1 MLYHLFEILE
11 SQFNLPGASL
21 FSYLSFRAAVTVI
34 MALSISIVFGKKII
48 NYLKVKQVG
57 ENVRELGLEG
67 EEKKA
72 GTPTMG
78 GIIIIIGTLIPVIL
92 MSNLENI
99 YIQILIIS
107 TLILG
112 TIGLID
118 DYIKVFKKDKKG
130 LHGKFKIAG
139 QSLLGIFV
147 GIVLLT
153 NNNITIVEFDKNLNS
168 DNIELSRIEEV
179 KSYKTT
185 IPFFKNNELDY
196 NEFSKAIFGDES
208 NYLWLIIIPIIIFII
223 ASVSNS
229 NNLTDGLDGLSAG
242 LSAIIIFTLGVFAWT
257 SGNIIF
263 SDYLNIMY
271 IPRVGEITIF
281 IAALIG
287 SLVGFLWYNTY
298 PASVFMGDTGSLTV
312 GGLIAVISILIRK
325 ELLIPILCGVFLLEA
340 LSVIIQVSYFKLT
353 KKNTGVGKRIFLM
366 SPIHHHFQKAG
377 YHESKIVSRMWIIGI
392 FLAVYDNTNIKNKID
407 EEYNNSWCW

>member
-1 MLYHLFEILE
+1 MLYYLFEILE
-11 SQFNLPGASL
+11 SQFNFPGASL
-21 FSYLSFRAAVTVI
+21 FSYLSFRAAVSVL
-34 MALSISIVFGKKII
+34 LSLIISIVFGKKII
-48 NYLKVKQVG
+48 NYLKRKQIG
-57 ENVRELGLEG
+57 ENIRPLGLEG
-67 EEKKA
+67 EDKKV

-78 GIIIIIGTLIPVIL
+78 GLIIIIGTLIPVIL

-107 TLILG
+107 TLMLG
-112 TIGLID
+112 IIGFID

-130 LHGKFKIAG
+130 LKGKFKIAG
-139 QSLLGIFV
+139 QSLLGVFV
-147 GIVLLT
+147 GLVLLSS
-153 NNNITIVEFDKNLNS
+153 NDITIVEFNKN
-168 DNIELSRIEEV
+168 EEKIKFSQLKEI

-185 IPFFKNNELDY
+185 VPFFKDNELNY
-196 NEFSKAIFGDES
+196 SEISNSLFKNGDKFI
-208 NYLWLIIIPIIIFII
+208 WLIIIPIIIFII
-223 ASVSNS
+223 SAVSNS

-242 LSAIIIFTLGVFAWT
+242 LSAIIVFTLGVFAWT

-281 IAALIG
+281 IASLLG

-298 PASVFMGDTGSLTV
+298 PATVFMGDTGSLTV

-340 LSVIIQVSYFKLT
+340 LSVIFQVGYFKIT
-353 KKNTGVGKRIFLM
+353 KSKTGIGKRIFLM

-377 YHESKIVSRMWIIGI
+377 YHESKIVSRLWIIGI
-392 FLAVYDNTNIKNKID
+392 FLALITILTLKIR
-407 EEYNNSWCW
+407 

>member
-21 FSYLSFRAAVTVI
+21 FGYLSFRAAVTVI
-34 MALSISIVFGKKII
+34 MALLISIVFGKKII

-57 ENVRELGLEG
+57 ENIRELGLEG
-67 EEKKA
+67 EKKKA

-78 GIIIIIGTLIPVIL
+78 GIIIIIGTLVPVIL

-107 TLILG
+107 SLILG

-168 DNIELSRIEEV
+168 NKIELSQIEEI

-196 NEFSKAIFGDES
+196 NEVSKAIFGDQS

-281 IAALIG
+281 IAALLG

-366 SPIHHHFQKAG
+366 SPIHHHFQKVG
-377 YHESKIVSRMWIIGI
+377 YHESKIVSRLWIIGI
-392 FLAVYDNTNIKNKID
+392 FLAVISILTLKIR
-407 EEYNNSWCW
+407 

>member
-1 MLYHLFEILE
+1 MLYYLFEILE
-11 SQFNLPGASL
+11 SQFNFPGASL
-21 FSYLSFRAAVTVI
+21 FGYLSFRAAVSVL
-34 MALSISIVFGKKII
+34 LSLIISIVFGKKII
-48 NYLKVKQVG
+48 NYLKRKQIG
-57 ENVRELGLEG
+57 ENIRVLGLEG
-67 EEKKA
+67 EDKKL

-78 GIIIIIGTLIPVIL
+78 GLIIIIGTLIPVIL

-107 TLILG
+107 TLMLG
-112 TIGLID
+112 IIGFID

-130 LHGKFKIAG
+130 LKGKFKIAG
-139 QSLLGIFV
+139 QSLLGVFV
-147 GIVLLT
+147 GLVLLSS
-153 NNNITIVEFDKNLNS
+153 NDITIVEFNKNEEK
-168 DNIELSRIEEV
+168 IEFSQLKEV

-185 IPFFKNNELDY
+185 VPFFKDNELNY
-196 NEFSKAIFGDES
+196 GEISNSLFKNGDKFI
-208 NYLWLIIIPIIIFII
+208 WLIIIPIIIFII
-223 ASVSNS
+223 SAVSNS

-242 LSAIIIFTLGVFAWT
+242 LSAIIVFTLGVFAWT

-281 IAALIG
+281 IASLLG

-298 PASVFMGDTGSLTV
+298 PATVFMGDTGSLTV

-340 LSVIIQVSYFKLT
+340 LSVIFQVGYFKIT
-353 KKNTGVGKRIFLM
+353 KSKTGVGKRIFLM

-377 YHESKIVSRMWIIGI
+377 YHESKIVSRLWIIGI
-392 FLAVYDNTNIKNKID
+392 FLALITILTLKIR
-407 EEYNNSWCW
+407 

>member
-1 MLYHLFEILE
+1 MLYYLFEILE
-11 SQFNLPGASL
+11 SQFNFPGASL
-21 FSYLSFRAAVTVI
+21 FSYLSFRAAVSVLLSLIISVI
-34 MALSISIVFGKKII
+34 FGKKII
-48 NYLKVKQVG
+48 NYLKRKQIG
-57 ENVRELGLEG
+57 ENIRELGLDG
-67 EEKKA
+67 EDKKV

-78 GIIIIIGTLIPVIL
+78 GLIIIIGTLIPVIL

-99 YIQILIIS
+99 YIQILIFS
-107 TLILG
+107 TLMLG
-112 TIGLID
+112 TIGFID

-130 LHGKFKIAG
+130 LKGKFKIAG

-147 GIVLLT
+147 ALILLT
-153 NNNITIVEFDKNLNS
+153 NNDITIVEFDKDLNN
-168 DNIELSRIEEV
+168 DKIEFSEV
-179 KSYKTT
+179 QEIKSFKTT
-185 IPFFKNNELDY
+185 IPFFKDNELDY
-196 NEFSKAIFGDES
+196 SEISNSIFKYGDRL
-208 NYLWLIIIPIIIFII
+208 LWIILIPVIIFII
-223 ASVSNS
+223 SAVSNS

-242 LSAIIIFTLGVFAWT
+242 LSAIIVFTLGVFAWT

-281 IAALIG
+281 IAALLG

-340 LSVIIQVSYFKLT
+340 LSVILQVSYFKIT
-353 KKNTGVGKRIFLM
+353 KRKSGIGKRIFLM
-366 SPIHHHFQKAG
+366 SPIHHHFQKVG
-377 YHESKIVSRMWIIGI
+377 YHESKIVSRLWIIGI
-392 FLAVYDNTNIKNKID
+392 FLALITILTLKIR
-407 EEYNNSWCW
+407 

>member
-1 MLYHLFEILE
+1 MLYYLFEILE

-34 MALSISIVFGKKII
+34 MSLVISIVFGKKII
-48 NYLKVKQVG
+48 NFLKIKQVG
-57 ENVRELGLEG
+57 ENVRELGLDGEG
-67 EEKKA
+67 KKE

-78 GIIIIIGTLIPVIL
+78 GIIIIIGTLMPVIL

-107 TLILG
+107 TIILG
-112 TIGLID
+112 LIGLID

-130 LHGKFKIAG
+130 LQGKFKIAG

-147 GIVLLT
+147 GMVLLT

-168 DNIELSRIEEV
+168 DKIEFSKIEEV

-196 NEFSKAIFGDES
+196 KEVSKAIFGKGS

-223 ASVSNS
+223 AAVSNS

-242 LSAIIIFTLGVFAWT
+242 LSAIIVFTLGVFAWT

-281 IAALIG
+281 IAALLG

-353 KKNTGVGKRIFLM
+353 KKKNGVGKRIFLM

-377 YHESKIVSRMWIIGI
+377 YHESKIVSRLWIIGI
-392 FLAVYDNTNIKNKID
+392 FLAVITILTLKIR
-407 EEYNNSWCW
+407 

>member
-21 FSYLSFRAAVTVI
+21 FGYLSFRAAVTVI
-34 MALSISIVFGKKII
+34 MALLISIVFGKKII

-57 ENVRELGLEG
+57 ENIRELGLEG
-67 EEKKA
+67 EKKKA

-78 GIIIIIGTLIPVIL
+78 GIIIIIGTLVPVIL

-107 TLILG
+107 SLILG

-139 QSLLGIFV
+139 QSLLGIFI

-153 NNNITIVEFDKNLNS
+153 NNNITIVEFDKNSNS
-168 DNIELSRIEEV
+168 NNIELSQIEEI

-196 NEFSKAIFGDES
+196 NELSKAIFGDQS
-208 NYLWLIIIPIIIFII
+208 NYLWLIIIPIIILII

-281 IAALIG
+281 IAALLG

-366 SPIHHHFQKAG
+366 SPIHHHFQKVG
-377 YHESKIVSRMWIIGI
+377 YHESKIVSRLWIIGI
-392 FLAVYDNTNIKNKID
+392 FLAVITILTLKIR
-407 EEYNNSWCW
+407 

>member
-21 FSYLSFRAAVTVI
+21 FGYLSFRAAVTVI
-34 MALSISIVFGKKII
+34 MALLISIVFGKKII
-48 NYLKVKQVG
+48 NYLRVKQVG
-57 ENVRELGLEG
+57 ENIRELGLEG
-67 EEKKA
+67 EKKKA

-78 GIIIIIGTLIPVIL
+78 GIIIIIGTLVPVIL

-107 TLILG
+107 SLILG

-208 NYLWLIIIPIIIFII
+208 NFLWLIIIPIIIFII

-281 IAALIG
+281 IAALLG

-366 SPIHHHFQKAG
+366 SPIHHHFQKVG
-377 YHESKIVSRMWIIGI
+377 YHESKIVSRLWIIGI
-392 FLAVYDNTNIKNKID
+392 FLAVITILTLKIR
-407 EEYNNSWCW
+407 

>member
-57 ENVRELGLEG
+57 ENVRELGLKG
-67 EEKKA
+67 EEKKV

-208 NYLWLIIIPIIIFII
+208 NFLWLIIIPIIIFII

-392 FLAVYDNTNIKNKID
+392 FLAVLTILTLKIR
-407 EEYNNSWCW
+407 

>member
-21 FSYLSFRAAVTVI
+21 FGYLSFRAAVTVI
-34 MALSISIVFGKKII
+34 MALLISIVFGKKII
-48 NYLKVKQVG
+48 NYLRVKQVG
-57 ENVRELGLEG
+57 ENIRELGLEG
-67 EEKKA
+67 EKKKA

-78 GIIIIIGTLIPVIL
+78 GIIIIIGTLVPVIL

-107 TLILG
+107 SLILG

-168 DNIELSRIEEV
+168 NKIELSQIEEI

-196 NEFSKAIFGDES
+196 NEVSKAIFGDQS
-208 NYLWLIIIPIIIFII
+208 NYLWLIIIPIIILII

-281 IAALIG
+281 IAALLG

-366 SPIHHHFQKAG
+366 SPIHHHFQKVG
-377 YHESKIVSRMWIIGI
+377 YHESKIVSRLWIIGI
-392 FLAVYDNTNIKNKID
+392 FLAVITILTLKIR
-407 EEYNNSWCW
+407 

>member
-1 MLYHLFEILE
+1 MLYYLFEILE

-34 MALSISIVFGKKII
+34 MSLVISIVFGKKII
-48 NYLKVKQVG
+48 NFLKIKQVG
-57 ENVRELGLEG
+57 ENVRELGLDG
-67 EEKKA
+67 EDKKK

-78 GIIIIIGTLIPVIL
+78 GIIIIIGTLVPVIL

-107 TLILG
+107 TIILG
-112 TIGLID
+112 LIGLID

-130 LHGKFKIAG
+130 LQGKFKIAG
-139 QSLLGIFV
+139 QSLLGFFV

-168 DNIELSRIEEV
+168 DKIEFSKIEEV

-196 NEFSKAIFGDES
+196 KEVSKAIFGKGS

-223 ASVSNS
+223 AAVSNS

-242 LSAIIIFTLGVFAWT
+242 LSAIIVFTLGVFAWT

-281 IAALIG
+281 IAALLG

-353 KKNTGVGKRIFLM
+353 KKKNGVGKRIFLM

-377 YHESKIVSRMWIIGI
+377 YHESKIVSRLWIIGI
-392 FLAVYDNTNIKNKID
+392 FLAVITILTLKIR
-407 EEYNNSWCW
+407 

>member
-1 MLYHLFEILE
+1 MLYYLFEILE
-11 SQFNLPGASL
+11 SQFNFPGASL
-21 FSYLSFRAAVTVI
+21 FSYLSFRAAVSVL
-34 MALSISIVFGKKII
+34 LSLIISIVFGKKII
-48 NYLKVKQVG
+48 NYLKRKQIG
-57 ENVRELGLEG
+57 ENIRELGLEG
-67 EEKKA
+67 EDEKV

-78 GIIIIIGTLIPVIL
+78 GLIIIIGTLIPVIL

-107 TLILG
+107 TLMLG
-112 TIGLID
+112 IIGFID

-130 LHGKFKIAG
+130 LKGKFKIAG
-139 QSLLGIFV
+139 QSLLGVFV
-147 GIVLLT
+147 GLVLLSS
-153 NNNITIVEFDKNLNS
+153 NDITIVEFNKN
-168 DNIELSRIEEV
+168 EEKIKFSQLKEI

-185 IPFFKNNELDY
+185 VPFFKDNELNY
-196 NEFSKAIFGDES
+196 SEISNSLFKNGDKFI
-208 NYLWLIIIPIIIFII
+208 WLIIIPIIIFII
-223 ASVSNS
+223 SAVSNS

-242 LSAIIIFTLGVFAWT
+242 LSAIIVFTLGVFAWT

-281 IAALIG
+281 IASLLG

-298 PASVFMGDTGSLTV
+298 PATVFMGDTGSLTV

-340 LSVIIQVSYFKLT
+340 LSVIFQVGYFKIT
-353 KKNTGVGKRIFLM
+353 KSKTGIGKRIFLM

-377 YHESKIVSRMWIIGI
+377 YHESKIVSRLWIIGI
-392 FLAVYDNTNIKNKID
+392 FLALITILTLKIR
-407 EEYNNSWCW
+407 

>member
-1 MLYHLFEILE
+1 MLYYLFEILE

-34 MALSISIVFGKKII
+34 MSLVISIVFGKRII
-48 NYLKVKQVG
+48 NFLKIKQVG
-57 ENVRELGLEG
+57 ENVRELGLDG
-67 EEKKA
+67 EDKKK

-78 GIIIIIGTLIPVIL
+78 GIIIIIGTLVPVIL

-107 TLILG
+107 TIILG
-112 TIGLID
+112 LIGLID

-130 LHGKFKIAG
+130 LKGKFKIAG

-147 GIVLLT
+147 GIILLT
-153 NNNITIVEFDKNLNS
+153 NNNITIVEFDNNLNS
-168 DNIELSRIEEV
+168 DKIEFSKIEEV

-196 NEFSKAIFGDES
+196 KEVSKAIFGKGS

-223 ASVSNS
+223 AAVSNS

-242 LSAIIIFTLGVFAWT
+242 LSAIIVFTLGVFAWT

-281 IAALIG
+281 IAALLG

-353 KKNTGVGKRIFLM
+353 KKKTGVGKRIFLM

-377 YHESKIVSRMWIIGI
+377 YHESKIVSRLWIIGI
-392 FLAVYDNTNIKNKID
+392 FLAVITILTLKIR
-407 EEYNNSWCW
+407 

>member
-1 MLYHLFEILE
+1 MLYYLFEILE

-34 MALSISIVFGKKII
+34 MSLVISIVFGKKII
-48 NYLKVKQVG
+48 NFLKIKQVG
-57 ENVRELGLEG
+57 ENVRELGLDG
-67 EEKKA
+67 EDKKE

-78 GIIIIIGTLIPVIL
+78 GIIIIIGTLVPVIL

-107 TLILG
+107 TIILG
-112 TIGLID
+112 LIGLID

-130 LHGKFKIAG
+130 LKGKFKIAG

-147 GIVLLT
+147 GMVLLT
-153 NNNITIVEFDKNLNS
+153 NNNITIVEFDNNLNS
-168 DNIELSRIEEV
+168 DKIEFTKIEEV

-196 NEFSKAIFGDES
+196 KEISKAIFGKGS

-223 ASVSNS
+223 AAVSNS

-242 LSAIIIFTLGVFAWT
+242 LSAIIVFTLGVFAWT

-281 IAALIG
+281 IAALLG

-353 KKNTGVGKRIFLM
+353 KKKTGVGKRVFLM

-377 YHESKIVSRMWIIGI
+377 YHESKIVSRLWIIGI
-392 FLAVYDNTNIKNKID
+392 FLAVITILTLKIR
-407 EEYNNSWCW
+407 

>member
-34 MALSISIVFGKKII
+34 MALIISIVFGKKII

-57 ENVRELGLEG
+57 ENVRELGLQG

-72 GTPTMG
+72 DTPTMG

-92 MSNLENI
+92 MSNLQNI

-139 QSLLGIFV
+139 QSVLGIFV

-153 NNNITIVEFDKNLNS
+153 NDNITIVEFDKNLKSN
-168 DNIELSRIEEV
+168 NIELSQIEEI

-196 NEFSKAIFGDES
+196 NELSKAIFGDQS
-208 NYLWLIIIPIIIFII
+208 NYLWLIIIPIIILII

-281 IAALIG
+281 IAALLG

-366 SPIHHHFQKAG
+366 SPIHHHFQKVG
-377 YHESKIVSRMWIIGI
+377 YHESKIVSRLWIIGI
-392 FLAVYDNTNIKNKID
+392 FLAVITILTLKIR
-407 EEYNNSWCW
+407 

>member
-1 MLYHLFEILE
+1 MLYYLFEILE

-21 FSYLSFRAAVTVI
+21 FTYLSFRAAVTVI
-34 MALSISIVFGKKII
+34 MSLVISIVFGKKII
-48 NYLKVKQVG
+48 NFLKIKQVG
-57 ENVRELGLEG
+57 ENVRELGLDGEG
-67 EEKKA
+67 KKE

-78 GIIIIIGTLIPVIL
+78 GIIIIIGTLVPVIL

-107 TLILG
+107 TIILG
-112 TIGLID
+112 LIGLID

-130 LHGKFKIAG
+130 LQGKFKIAG

-147 GIVLLT
+147 GMVLLT

-168 DNIELSRIEEV
+168 DKIEFSKIEEV

-196 NEFSKAIFGDES
+196 KEVSKAIFGKGS

-223 ASVSNS
+223 AAVSNS

-242 LSAIIIFTLGVFAWT
+242 LSAIIVFTLGVFAWT

-281 IAALIG
+281 IAALLG

-353 KKNTGVGKRIFLM
+353 KKKTGVGKRVFLM

-377 YHESKIVSRMWIIGI
+377 YHESKIVSRLWIIGI
-392 FLAVYDNTNIKNKID
+392 FLAVITILTLKIR
-407 EEYNNSWCW
+407 

>member
-21 FSYLSFRAAVTVI
+21 FGYLSFRAAVTVI
-34 MALSISIVFGKKII
+34 MALLISIVFGKKII

-57 ENVRELGLEG
+57 ENIRELGLDG
-67 EEKKA
+67 EKKKA

-78 GIIIIIGTLIPVIL
+78 GIIIIIGTLVPVIL

-107 TLILG
+107 SLILG

-168 DNIELSRIEEV
+168 NKIELSQIEEI

-196 NEFSKAIFGDES
+196 NEVSKAIFGDQS
-208 NYLWLIIIPIIIFII
+208 NYLWLIIIPIIILII

-281 IAALIG
+281 IAALLG

-366 SPIHHHFQKAG
+366 SPIHHHFQKVG
-377 YHESKIVSRMWIIGI
+377 YHESKIVSRLWIIGI
-392 FLAVYDNTNIKNKID
+392 FLAVITILTLKIR
-407 EEYNNSWCW
+407 

>member
-1 MLYHLFEILE
+1 MLYYLFEILE
-11 SQFNLPGASL
+11 SQFSFPGASL
-21 FSYLSFRAAVTVI
+21 FSYLSFRAAVSV
-34 MALSISIVFGKKII
+34 LISLIVSVVFGKKII
-48 NYLKVKQVG
+48 NYLKRKQIG
-57 ENVRELGLEG
+57 ENVRELGLDG
-67 EEKKA
+67 EDKKE

-78 GIIIIIGTLIPVIL
+78 GLIIIIGTLIPVIL

-112 TIGLID
+112 TIGFID

-130 LHGKFKIAG
+130 LKGKFKIAG
-139 QSLLGIFV
+139 QSLLGVFV
-147 GIVLLT
+147 GLVLLLS
-153 NNNITIVEFDKNLNS
+153 NDITIVEFNQNT
-168 DNIELSRIEEV
+168 NEEQTEFSQLKEI

-185 IPFFKNNELDY
+185 VPFFKNNELNY
-196 NEFSKAIFGDES
+196 SEISNILFKNGDKMI
-208 NYLWLIIIPIIIFII
+208 WLIIIPIIIFII
-223 ASVSNS
+223 SAVSNS

-242 LSAIIIFTLGVFAWT
+242 LSAIIVFTLGVFAWT

-281 IAALIG
+281 IAALLG

-298 PASVFMGDTGSLTV
+298 PATVFMGDTGSLTV

-325 ELLIPILCGVFLLEA
+325 ELLIPILCGVFLIEA
-340 LSVIIQVSYFKLT
+340 LSVIFQVSYFKIT
-353 KKNTGVGKRIFLM
+353 KNKTGIGKRIFLM
-366 SPIHHHFQKAG
+366 TPIHHHFQKAG
-377 YHESKIVSRMWIIGI
+377 YHESKIVTRFWIVGVL
-392 FLAVYDNTNIKNKID
+392 LAILTIVTLKIR
-407 EEYNNSWCW
+407 

>member
-1 MLYHLFEILE
+1 MLYYLFEILE
-11 SQFNLPGASL
+11 SQFNFPGASL
-21 FSYLSFRAAVTVI
+21 FSYLSFRAAVSVLLSLIISVI
-34 MALSISIVFGKKII
+34 FGKKII
-48 NYLKVKQVG
+48 NYLKRKQIG
-57 ENVRELGLEG
+57 ENIRELGLDG
-67 EEKKA
+67 EDKKV

-78 GIIIIIGTLIPVIL
+78 GLIIIIGTLIPVIL

-99 YIQILIIS
+99 YIQILIFS
-107 TLILG
+107 TLMLG
-112 TIGLID
+112 TIGFID

-130 LHGKFKIAG
+130 LKGKFKIAG

-147 GIVLLT
+147 ALILLT
-153 NNNITIVEFDKNLNS
+153 SNDITIVEFDKDLNN
-168 DNIELSRIEEV
+168 DKIEFSEV
-179 KSYKTT
+179 QEIKSFKTT
-185 IPFFKNNELDY
+185 IPFFKDNELDY
-196 NEFSKAIFGDES
+196 SEISNSIFKYGDRL
-208 NYLWLIIIPIIIFII
+208 LWIILIPVIIFII
-223 ASVSNS
+223 SAVSNS

-242 LSAIIIFTLGVFAWT
+242 LSAIIVFTLGVFAWT

-281 IAALIG
+281 IAALLG

-340 LSVIIQVSYFKLT
+340 LSVILQVSYFKIT
-353 KKNTGVGKRIFLM
+353 KRKSGIGKRIFLM
-366 SPIHHHFQKAG
+366 SPIHHHFQKVG
-377 YHESKIVSRMWIIGI
+377 YHESKIVSRLWIIGI
-392 FLAVYDNTNIKNKID
+392 FLALITILTLKIR
-407 EEYNNSWCW
+407 

>member
-21 FSYLSFRAAVTVI
+21 FGYLSFRAAVAVI
-34 MALSISIVFGKKII
+34 MALLISIVFGKKII
-48 NYLKVKQVG
+48 NYLKLKQVG
-57 ENVRELGLEG
+57 ENIRELGLEG
-67 EEKKA
+67 EKKKE

-78 GIIIIIGTLIPVIL
+78 GIIIIIGTLVPVIL

-107 TLILG
+107 SLILG

-139 QSLLGIFV
+139 QSLLGIFI

-153 NNNITIVEFDKNLNS
+153 NNNITIVEFDKNSNS
-168 DNIELSRIEEV
+168 NNIELSQIEEI

-196 NEFSKAIFGDES
+196 NELSKAIFGDQS
-208 NYLWLIIIPIIIFII
+208 NYLWLIIIPIIILII

-281 IAALIG
+281 IAALLG

-325 ELLIPILCGVFLLEA
+325 ELLIPILCAVFLLEA

-366 SPIHHHFQKAG
+366 SPIHHHFQKVG
-377 YHESKIVSRMWIIGI
+377 YHESKIVSRLWIIGI
-392 FLAVYDNTNIKNKID
+392 FLAVITILTLKIR
-407 EEYNNSWCW
+407 